1 MTSQLNNR
9 EKRAASPG
17 VIIASLQLYMT
28 QFLANGLSFTKGT
41 GLRALIVVGAALLL
55 IWLLRL
61 LTSQMVHRAKSPSS
75 DTALEEQE
83 RTIAGVLFS
92 AGAAIV
98 IIAATWIMLPSF
110 GLPQNAEAP
119 KVRVAVIAIGAF
131 LLNRLLKG
139 YTAHMI
145 VVARTDTRP
154 AQAREEQTRTIA
166 GVLYSVVTAVIVVGA
181 VLMILPE
188 FGFHETPVAAA
199 AGLSSLALGFG
210 GQYLVRDV
218 INGFFIIFEDQYSV
232 GDTIKLNSETGRVE
246 HITLRRTVLRNAQ
259 GALVTIP
266 NGQVGQVAN
275 LSRDWSQHFLDV
287 TIPSEEKV
295 QEALALL
302 DKCAAAIREDP
313 SWAPLLVDGPRVL
326 GVESLATTGTTL
338 RMQFKSAPNRN
349 DEVAREMRRRILAEM
364 EHAGVKLVSTH
375 RVTLLGPEPNPPIAS
390 QSSRKN

>member
-1 MTSQLNNR
+1 MVYFCSL
-9 EKRAASPG
+9 AL
-17 VIIASLQLYMT
+17 IIMT

-41 GLRALIVVGAALLL
+41 GLRVLIVAGAALLL

-61 LTSQMVHRAKSPSS
+61 LTSQMVHHA
-75 DTALEEQE
+75 DTQGKGDAAREEQA
-83 RTIAGVLFS
+83 RTIADVLFS
-92 AGAAIV
+92 AGAVIV
-98 IIAATWIMLPSF
+98 IIAAIWVMFPSF
-110 GLPQNAEAP
+110 GLPQNAAALE
-119 KVRVAVIAIGAF
+119 VRVAFIAVRVLFIAIGAF
-131 LLNRLLKG
+131 LLNRLLRA

-145 VVARTDTRP
+145 VVARTDTR
-154 AQAREEQTRTIA
+154 ASRAREEQTRTVA
-166 GVLYSVVTAVIVVGA
+166 SALYSAATAVIILGA
-181 VLMILPE
+181 ILMILPE

-199 AGLSSLALGFG
+199 AGLLSLALGFG

-246 HITLRRTVLRNAQ
+246 HMTLRRTVLRNAQ

-287 TIPSEEKV
+287 TIPSEEKI

-302 DKCAAAIREDP
+302 DKCASEVREDP

-326 GVESLATTGTTL
+326 GVESLALTGTTL
-338 RMQFKSAPNRN
+338 RVQFKSAPNRN
-349 DEVAREMRRRILAEM
+349 DEVARELRRRILLEM
-364 EHAGVKLVSTH
+364 DRAGVKLVGAH
-375 RVTLLGPEPNPPIAS
+375 RVTLLGPEPNPATTPRHS
-390 QSSRKN
+390 GKT

>member
-1 MTSQLNNR
+1 
-9 EKRAASPG
+9 
-17 VIIASLQLYMT
+17 MT
-28 QFLANGLSFTKGT
+28 QFLANGLSFTKAT
-41 GLRALIVVGAALLL
+41 GLRALIVTGAALLL

-61 LTSQMVHRAKSPSS
+61 VTSQMVHRADSQSKA
-75 DTALEEQE
+75 DAAREEQA
-83 RTIAGVLFS
+83 RTIANVLFS
-92 AGAAIV
+92 TGAVIV
-98 IIAATWIMLPSF
+98 LIAAVWLMLPSF
-110 GLPQNAEAP
+110 GVRQNAEAP
-119 KVRVAVIAIGAF
+119 VRWATTALLPVAVRVAFVAISAF
-131 LLNRLLKG
+131 LLNRLLRA

-145 VVARTDTRP
+145 VVARTDTRA
-154 AQAREEQTRTIA
+154 AQAREEQTRTMA
-166 GVLYSVVTAVIVVGA
+166 GVLYSVATAVIVLGA

-302 DKCAAAIREDP
+302 DKCATEIREDP

-326 GVESLATTGTTL
+326 GIESLALNGTTL
-338 RMQFKSAPNRN
+338 RVQFKSAPNRN
-349 DEVAREMRRRILAEM
+349 DEVARELRRRILVEM
-364 EHAGVKLVSTH
+364 DRAGVKLVSAH
-375 RVTLLGPEPNPPIAS
+375 RVTLLGPEPNPPATP
-390 QSSRKN
+390 QSSGKN

>member
-1 MTSQLNNR
+1 
-9 EKRAASPG
+9 
-17 VIIASLQLYMT
+17 MT
-28 QFLANGLSFTKGT
+28 QLLANGLSLTKST
-41 GLRALIVVGAALLL
+41 GIRALIVAGAALLL

-61 LTSQMVHRAKSPSS
+61 LTSQMVHRAETQSKA
-75 DTALEEQE
+75 DTAREEQA
-83 RTIAGVLFS
+83 RTIANVLFS
-92 AGAAIV
+92 AGAVIV
-98 IIAATWIMLPSF
+98 VIAAIWVMLPSF
-110 GLPQNAEAP
+110 GLPQNTEAP
-119 KVRVAVIAIGAF
+119 KVRVVFIAISAF
-131 LLNRLLKG
+131 LLNRLLRA

-145 VVARTDTRP
+145 AVARTDTRA
-154 AQAREEQTRTIA
+154 AQTREEQTRTIA
-166 GVLYSVVTAVIVVGA
+166 GVLYSVATAVIILGA

-295 QEALALL
+295 QEALGLL
-302 DKCAAAIREDP
+302 EKCATEIREDP

-326 GVESLATTGTTL
+326 GVESLALTGTTL
-338 RMQFKSAPNRN
+338 RLQFKSAPNRN
-349 DEVAREMRRRILAEM
+349 DEVARELRRRILVEM
-364 EHAGVKLVSTH
+364 DRAGVKLISAH
-375 RVTLLGPEPNPPIAS
+375 RVTLLGPEPNTTTSPQNS
-390 QSSRKN
+390 GKT

>member
-1 MTSQLNNR
+1 MVYFCSL
-9 EKRAASPG
+9 AL
-17 VIIASLQLYMT
+17 IIMT

-41 GLRALIVVGAALLL
+41 GLRVLIVAGAALLL

-61 LTSQMVHRAKSPSS
+61 LTSQMVHHA
-75 DTALEEQE
+75 DTQGKADAAREEQA
-83 RTIAGVLFS
+83 RTIADVLFS
-92 AGAAIV
+92 AGAVIV
-98 IIAATWIMLPSF
+98 IIAAIWVMFPSF
-110 GLPQNAEAP
+110 GLPQNAAALE
-119 KVRVAVIAIGAF
+119 VRVAFIAVRVLFIAIGAF
-131 LLNRLLKG
+131 LLNRLLRA

-145 VVARTDTRP
+145 VVARTDTR
-154 AQAREEQTRTIA
+154 ASRAREEQTRTVA
-166 GVLYSVVTAVIVVGA
+166 SALYSAATAVIILGA
-181 VLMILPE
+181 ILMILPE

-199 AGLSSLALGFG
+199 AGLLSLALGFG

-246 HITLRRTVLRNAQ
+246 HMTLRRTVLRNAQ

-287 TIPSEEKV
+287 TIPSEEKI

-302 DKCAAAIREDP
+302 DKCASEVREDP

-326 GVESLATTGTTL
+326 GVESLALTGTTL
-338 RMQFKSAPNRN
+338 RVQFKSAPNRN
-349 DEVAREMRRRILAEM
+349 DEVARELRRRILLEM
-364 EHAGVKLVSTH
+364 DRAGVKLVGAH
-375 RVTLLGPEPNPPIAS
+375 RVTLLGPEPNPATTPRHS
-390 QSSRKN
+390 GKT